1 MSQSRARKEN
11 DPSAQGPVRI
21 ILRIL
26 CVDHTDAEA
35 EDADDNDGTADSD
48 GADDAGGV
56 HCSDGADDAD
66 GGRNLG
72 WPETSAHYPL
82 IGGRALQLAGV
93 YDADDADADADFDH
107 ADAAVDADKS
117 HNVST
122 HSTLIGGRSLQL
134 AREEPQL
141 S

>member
-1 MSQSRARKEN
+1 MLCRKWPWPLNFRQNGPFTWALCNLLSWSIHKIEYANTFFLGRSLDIIVAEQSKKEN
-11 DPSAQGPVRI
+11 DLSAQGPVRI

-93 YDADDADADADFDH
+93 
-107 ADAAVDADKS
+107 
-117 HNVST
+117 
-122 HSTLIGGRSLQL
+122 
-134 AREEPQL
+134 
-141 S
+141 